1 MTAKMTVTSVVVA
14 RAKLLFCMCD
24 CTVDTD
30 VGTGEF
36 SYFACAITRVSG
48 HGLLSVYSVVTSP
61 SSTWDEMIL

>member
-36 SYFACAITRVSG
+36 SLVLGTLHVCGHAHVRSQVSPG
-48 HGLLSVYSVVTSP
+48 MDCSLFTLL
-61 SSTWDEMIL
+61 

>member
-36 SYFACAITRVSG
+36 SLVLGTLDVCGHAHVRSHVSPG
-48 HGLLSVYSVVTSP
+48 MDCSLLT
-61 SSTWDEMIL
+61 LL